1 MSADVELLLIGLVV
15 YVAVQTVMIPLQLMA
30 KKRVT
35 IQILLYFAAITA
47 AFFIYT
53 YVAAGVGTVLT
64 K

>member
-1 MSADVELLLIGLVV
+1 MELLLIALVV

-35 IQILLYFAAITA
+35 IQVILYLAAIAA
-47 AFFIYT
+47 AFFVYT
-53 YVAAGVGTVLT
+53 YVAAGAGTVLT

>member
-1 MSADVELLLIGLVV
+1 VELVLIALVV

-35 IQILLYFAAITA
+35 IQILLYFAAIAA
-47 AFFIYT
+47 AFFLYT
-53 YVAAGVGTVLT
+53 YVSAGVGTVLT